1 LVCGGRLW
9 KGGLFFFKERLS
21 AGDLLRGV
29 ANVIPSAVATQAV
42 AAAGADFVMIDR
54 EHGPI
59 GRENLHAMV
68 ASTAGTDCATL
79 VRVPAID
86 EGEVKAALDAGAEGI
101 VYPLVR
107 TERDADRCV
116 SLMNYPPSG
125 LRGWGPFVA
134 HSRFHTPL
142 FDFLPKVG
150 LQLTCCLL
158 IETAEAV
165 EHIDAI
171 LDVPGVDLAVGAQF
185 DLSTALGVHGR
196 FDSPVFVDAMVTIER
211 AAAAKGMPLGGVA
224 LTADQSA
231 SLIAKGYRVLLHGFD
246 VLMLKNQISS
256 FMTST

>member
-1 LVCGGRLW
+1 M
-9 KGGLFFFKERLS
+9 FFKERLS
-21 AGDLLRGV
+21 TGDLLRGV
-29 ANVIPSAVATQAV
+29 GHVIPSAVATQAV
-42 AAAGADFVMIDR
+42 AAAGVDFVMIDR

-68 ASTAGTDCATL
+68 ASTAGTDCAPL

-107 TERDADRCV
+107 SEHDAERCV
-116 SLMNYPPSG
+116 SLVNYPPSG
-125 LRGWGPFVA
+125 RRGWGPFVA
-134 HSRFHTPL
+134 HSRFRAPL
-142 FDFLPKVG
+142 FDYLGEVG
-150 LQLTCCLL
+150 PQVTCCLL

-171 LDVPGVDLAVGAQF
+171 LDVPGVDLAVVAQF

-196 FDSPVFVDAMVTIER
+196 FDAPVFVDALAAIEQ

-224 LTADQSA
+224 MTAEQSA
-231 SLIAKGYRVLLHGFD
+231 ALIAKGYRVLLHGFD
-246 VLMLKNQISS
+246 VLMLEQQVAG
-256 FMTST
+256 FMTWT